1 MSRRDSADPMSE
13 DEARPILRAEARRTR
28 LLLALSLPCVFL
40 LYLGFQLWLLD
51 RPPGESLIS
60 AALILCGVGLM
71 QYLFLGPV
79 WIRRPGGPLVQARVE
94 RVGTAESRGEVV
106 ELARGDVSVRVVMP
120 RGTSGFRR
128 GDTLLVCPR
137 LDYGNAMGLV
147 VPEHVSSTRPVLTV
161 RGTAA

>member
-28 LLLALSLPCVFL
+28 LLLALSLPCAFL

-51 RPPGESLIS
+51 RPLGESLIS

-79 WIRRPGGPLVQARVE
+79 WIRRPGGPLVEARVA
-94 RVGTAESRGEVV
+94 RVGTSGSRDEVV
-106 ELARGDVSVRVVMP
+106 VLTRGDVSVRLTLP
-120 RGTSGFRR
+120 RGTAGFRS
-128 GDTLLVCPR
+128 GDTVLVCPR

-161 RGTAA
+161 RGTA

>member
-28 LLLALSLPCVFL
+28 LLLALSVLFVL
-40 LYLGFQLWLLD
+40 GLYLGFEVWMLG
-51 RPPGESLIS
+51 RPLGESLRFGIVLL
-60 AALILCGVGLM
+60 AGIGLV

-128 GDTLLVCPR
+128 GDTVLVCPR